1 MTFDKI
7 QKYLPSKKFQK
18 FLGAF
23 LVIAIFIF
31 VVFFIFSSQKESFS
45 NYKQGL
51 AVNDVTVNELLV
63 KDTDGDGVADWEE
76 QFWGTDKNN
85 KFTFDG
91 MSDFQ
96 YIENKRIALNG
107 EQEIENRTLTQTDI
121 FAREFF
127 PALLALNSEGVDQ
140 ATIDNFSTAL
150 GQKIVNPEIKVE
162 YFESDIKINN
172 TEDGNSRLAYY
183 KKVQATYNKY
193 KERGIGDE
201 LNIISQGLLSY
212 SNEGKTGQT
221 AELLIIGEAYKD
233 FAKEI
238 LAVSVPSSL
247 SEPHLQIINN
257 SHNVGETV
265 INMSQVIDDPI
276 VGLSALSSYEK
287 YSQDLVDAVNNLE
300 EKLKQVI

>member
-1 MTFDKI
+1 MNFDKI

-18 FLGAF
+18 FIGAF
-23 LVIAIFIF
+23 LVIGIFVF

-45 NYKQGL
+45 NYKQDL
-51 AVNDVTVNELLV
+51 AVNNVTVNELLV

-85 KFTFDG
+85 KFTFEG
-91 MSDFQ
+91 ISDFQ
-96 YIENKRIALNG
+96 YVENKRTALNG

-140 ATIDNFSTAL
+140 DTINNFSTAL
-150 GQKIVNPEIKVE
+150 GQKILNPEIKVL

-183 KKVQATYNKY
+183 KKVQATFNKF
-193 KERGIGDE
+193 KDAGIGNE

-212 SNEGKTGQT
+212 SNEGKTGQS
-221 AELLIIGEAYKD
+221 AELLLVGGAYQD

-247 SEPHLQIINN
+247 SEAHLQIIN
-257 SHNVGETV
+257 SAHNVGETV
-265 INMSQVIDDPI
+265 INMSEVIGDPI
-276 VGLSALSSYEK
+276 VGLSALSAYEK
-287 YSQDLVDAVNNLE
+287 YSQDLIDAVNNLE
-300 EKLKQVI
+300 EKLEQVI